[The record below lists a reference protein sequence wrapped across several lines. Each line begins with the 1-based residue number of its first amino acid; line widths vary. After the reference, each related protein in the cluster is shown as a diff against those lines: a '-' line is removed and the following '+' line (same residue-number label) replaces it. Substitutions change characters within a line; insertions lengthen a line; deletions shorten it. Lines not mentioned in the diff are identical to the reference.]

1 MTIAFLPLLFCLATG
16 FAGGPALN
24 LRLAAPEGGAGQEKS
39 PPQPP
44 AAQSAPT
51 LATQGDDLDLLPP
64 EKPPDADAVRRQ
76 AELTDALAHR
86 RSLLRLHQVG
96 GIALLAS
103 MATTVVVGQ
112 LNYADKYGGGGDTG
126 KYRTT
131 HKVLAYGTSGIFA
144 ATGLLALLAP
154 APFDKPLRLD
164 TATLHK
170 MSMLVATA
178 GMVSQVA
185 LGIITSRREGQ
196 VSQRDFALAHQIIGY
211 TTFAATAAGFVVLT
225 FP

>member
-1 MTIAFLPLLFCLATG
+1 MTFASLPLLLCLAT
-16 FAGGPALN
+16 
-24 LRLAAPEGGAGQEKS
+24 RLAADPA
-39 PPQPP
+39 PP
-44 AAQSAPT
+44 AQQSAPT
-51 LATQGDDLDLLPP
+51 LATQADDLDLLPP
-64 EKPPDADAVRRQ
+64 EKPPDADALRRQ
-76 AELTDALAHR
+76 AELTRSLARR
-86 RSLLRLHQVG
+86 RSLLNLHQVG
-96 GIALLAS
+96 GLALLAT
-103 MATTVVVGQ
+103 MAATVVVGQ

-131 HKVLAYGTSGIFA
+131 HRVLAYGTSGIFA

-178 GMVSQVA
+178 GIVLQVA
-185 LGIITSRREGQ
+185 LGIITSRHEGQ

-211 TTFAATAAGFVVLT
+211 ATFAATTTGFVVLT